1 MLNGE
6 TCSIT
11 VTNERMPLRKRKNK
25 ERTYYLSYTLHG
37 MQYNRNTKKS
47 SWHNVLTA
55 AQVGEIEAHVVG
67 WVTQSL
73 EDQKEEGDGK
83 CEVAAVDSDMDV
95 DGTAAVPVEL
105 TRFRV
110 VAPASGRPLP
120 PPPPPQR
127 AAPPSVTRTPFG
139 FNAYDSSSGAV
150 AAEATSSSSAAA
162 ASNGRSRPTGL
173 RSASRTNTPFTFGQ
187 YHKLRDYRVDQGAG
201 NSRPGGAKRVVK
213 YDTAAE
219 CEVVHAERHRL
230 RALRRGNAMREAGTA
245 LLRAIGKG
253 ELSTEQHARV
263 IEAGTGG
270 APIEFISDRRERQMI
285 GELKRLLFEL
295 GHGDAV
301 VLTQNLARFATF
313 H

>member
-1 MLNGE
+1 MDATSPAVPAKNTPDLRHGSHQVRVFVKHEREITMLNSE

-37 MQYNRNTKKS
+37 MQYNRNTKTS

-127 AAPPSVTRTPFG
+127 AAPPSVTRTPIL
-139 FNAYDSSSGAV
+139 ASLIPAV
-150 AAEATSSSSAAA
+150 ERWRQRRLHRLPVPRHRTAAA
-162 ASNGRSRPTGL
+162 AQQVSVLHLGRTHLSPLGSTTNCVTTGSTRAPVTVGL
-173 RSASRTNTPFTFGQ
+173 EARSGSSSTTPR
-187 YHKLRDYRVDQGAG
+187 L
-201 NSRPGGAKRVVK
+201 SAKWC
-213 YDTAAE
+213 TPS
-219 CEVVHAERHRL
+219 
-230 RALRRGNAMREAGTA
+230 
-245 LLRAIGKG
+245 AI
-253 ELSTEQHARV
+253 AC
-263 IEAGTGG
+263 
-270 APIEFISDRRERQMI
+270 AP
-285 GELKRLLFEL
+285 
-295 GHGDAV
+295 
-301 VLTQNLARFATF
+301 
-313 H
+313 

>member
-127 AAPPSVTRTPFG
+127 AAPPSVTWTPFG
-139 FNAYDSSSGAV
+139 FNA
-150 AAEATSSSSAAA
+150 
-162 ASNGRSRPTGL
+162 
-173 RSASRTNTPFTFGQ
+173 
-187 YHKLRDYRVDQGAG
+187 
-201 NSRPGGAKRVVK
+201 
-213 YDTAAE
+213 
-219 CEVVHAERHRL
+219 
-230 RALRRGNAMREAGTA
+230 
-245 LLRAIGKG
+245 
-253 ELSTEQHARV
+253 
-263 IEAGTGG
+263 
-270 APIEFISDRRERQMI
+270 
-285 GELKRLLFEL
+285 
-295 GHGDAV
+295 
-301 VLTQNLARFATF
+301 
-313 H
+313 